1 MHRLLKRQV
10 KKLFGDNP
18 EFSKEI
24 LEFIQLVNSSYVSF
38 QDDFNQLE
46 RTLELSSK
54 ESFKELADFKSA
66 VDTAAIVSITDARGI
81 MVFANQNFSD
91 ISGYSIG
98 ELVGQNHNIVNS
110 DFHPKSFF
118 DNMWQTIKSGNVWQ
132 GQIRNKRKDGTFY
145 WTNANIIPLVNDNGV
160 PHQFIAIR
168 FDITERKIAEEK
180 LIQSEKNLAE
190 VLTAINRTTAVI
202 EFEPDG
208 TIIEA
213 NQIFLNLVGH
223 EKNEIIGKQ
232 HKIFVHNDEVENKE
246 YKKFWE
252 EIGSGK
258 IVGGE
263 FKRIKKNGEPF
274 WIIGS
279 YNPVLDEKGNVKRI
293 VKFVVDITDR
303 KLAENRLVE
312 NDRLLKAINKASS
325 MLLTNVDF
333 NEAIINALA
342 CIGSEVKVDRVYIFE
357 NHLLPGN
364 VQAMSQRYEWSKDGI
379 EPQID
384 NPELQNLPY
393 IETGFERWYNSLTKG
408 KAIKGLVKDFPEI
421 EKSLLEPQNI
431 LSLIAVP
438 IFIAE
443 QFWGFIGFDN
453 CTVATDWTGSD
464 ESVIRTLANNIGG
477 AMERHK
483 AEQKLKESEG
493 KFRLLIESAT
503 DMFYYTDAT
512 GKFTYVNEI
521 ATKVT
526 GFQIEELLEKRYIQ
540 LVRADYKKT
549 VEAFYLNQAYKVNA
563 VTYLEFPI
571 VTKKGEEIW
580 VGQNVQLIYNDGK
593 FSGVQAIARDITA
606 LKVAQNELIS
616 SKNFLNNILNAIPNP
631 VFVKDKKHQWVLV
644 NDAYANLINLKKEQ
658 IIGKTDKEFLEP
670 EEAAYYLA
678 KDEKLFETKSED
690 SYETSFKTA
699 DEERILF
706 IKKSLFSAD
715 DKKEFLVGVITDISE
730 IRQQQNEI
738 YLLNKITEQISD
750 AISVAD
756 YDGKMIYV
764 NESRAKVLSKTRE
777 EMIGSTVM
785 QMEKLFPTVNEWRE
799 HFNEVK
805 EKGEL
810 LIEGINIRKDG
821 SEYPV
826 EASVKY
832 INVDGNEL
840 IVAAVRDITERKL
853 QQKEILDKSQI
864 LNAILTEMPSVLF
877 RLNKDGIFTQLQ
889 GAGTKRLGMVDGQL
903 LGQNVFDVFNEKDYP
918 EVNKQFQ
925 HALKSLEPNYS
936 IMEGNDANGHWFF
949 DNFTFKDITQE
960 DGLVG
965 FALDITERKLIE
977 AKLQESETRFRSL
990 AQNSSD
996 IITILK
1002 PDGVTVY
1009 ESPSFFRIFGY
1020 EENEVIGHNIF
1031 EFVHPDDF
1039 GIVQNEFQLGLERG
1053 GVSDAVEFRFKHKNG
1068 SWVYIEAIGNNLLD
1082 VQGINGIVINSRDI
1096 TERKKAQEE
1105 VQNLKEFYEK
1115 ILNEIPADL
1124 VVFDKDHNYL
1134 FINPLSIKN
1143 PELRQWMIGK
1153 DDYQYCEYRNR
1164 PIEIADKRRLLF
1176 NDVVKGKK
1184 QFEFEESVLQE
1195 NGKKNWML
1203 RRMFP
1208 VINELG
1214 NVINVIGFGLDIT
1227 DRKLSELKLQESEE
1241 RLSLAINSANLGIW
1255 DWNLQS
1261 NVLIWDDS
1269 MYKVF
1274 DVDPKDFNG
1283 HYDAFEKTLHPEDK
1297 EKVNEGVAKAL
1308 AGPDDY
1314 IDNFR
1319 ILDRNGNVKYIAAF
1333 SKTFRNE
1340 DGTARRMIG
1349 VNFDITETKLAE
1361 FKILKAQREL
1371 EEAQHIAR
1379 VGGWEIDRE
1388 KRSITW
1394 TSEMYNIH
1402 ELPLDYV
1409 PTIATSYDFYTD
1421 DTRALVVEK
1430 FKAAIDN
1437 LEEFE
1442 LEAKIKTAKGNIVE
1456 IRTKGVPVI
1465 ENEKV
1470 KGIRGIFQ
1478 DITKEKEAERQLK
1491 EYAVELEQK
1500 NRELDQFAY
1509 IVSHDLKAP
1518 LRGINNL
1525 SLWIEE
1531 DLGDQIEGEIKASF
1545 DMMRG
1550 RVKRME
1556 LLINGILEYSRAGR
1570 IKQESATFELKPM
1583 LDELVESLSPA
1594 ENIKIIIPDNLPKV
1608 TAERISFEQIFTNYI
1623 SNGIKYNNNP
1633 NPVIEVSYTINKGMY
1648 EFCVADNGEGIEKQ
1662 FHEKVFV
1669 IFQTLQSRDTYESTG
1684 VGLAI
1689 VKKIVEDKGG
1699 KVWIDSE
1706 KGQGARFYFSWPV
1719 EF

>member
-1 MHRLLKRQV
+1 MHRLLKRQL

-24 LEFIQLVNSSYVSF
+24 FDFIQLVNSSYISF

-66 VDTAAIVSITDARGI
+66 VDTAAIVSVTDLNGI
-81 MVFANQNFSD
+81 ILFANENFSKV
-91 ISGYSIG
+91 SGYSIG
-98 ELVGQNHNIVNS
+98 ELIGTNHNLVNS
-110 DFHPKSFF
+110 GYHDKTFF
-118 DNMWQTIKSGNVWQ
+118 ENLWNTIKTGNVWQ
-132 GQIRNKRKDGTFY
+132 GQIKNKRKDGTFY
-145 WTNANIIPLVNDNGV
+145 WTNANIIPIINDNGV
-160 PHQFIAIR
+160 IKQFIAIR
-168 FDITERKIAEEK
+168 FDITEQKTAEEK

-190 VLTAINRTTAVI
+190 VLAAINRTTAVV
-202 EFEPDG
+202 EFDPDG
-208 TIIEA
+208 TIIDA
-213 NQIFLNLVGH
+213 NQIFLNLVGYAK
-223 EKNEIIGKQ
+223 EEIIGK
-232 HKIFVHNDEVENKE
+232 HHHIFVHDDEVENNE

-263 FKRIKKNGEPF
+263 YKRTKKNGETF

-279 YNPVLDEKGNVKRI
+279 YNPVLGENNIVKRI

-325 MLLTNVDF
+325 MLLTNTDF
-333 NEAIINALA
+333 DEAIINALA
-342 CIGSEVKVDRVYIFE
+342 CIGGEVKVDRVYIFE
-357 NHLLPGN
+357 NHLLAGN

-384 NPELQNLPY
+384 NPQLQNLPY
-393 IETGFERWYNSLTKG
+393 NETGFERWFQMLEQG
-408 KAIKGLVKDFPEI
+408 KAIKGLINDFPDT
-421 EKSLLEPQNI
+421 EKDLLKSQNI
-431 LSLIAVP
+431 VSLIVVP
-438 IFIAE
+438 IFIGDE
-443 QFWGFIGFDN
+443 FWGFIGFDN
-453 CTVATDWTGSD
+453 CTLVAHWTSAD

-477 AMERHK
+477 ALERHK

-521 ATKVT
+521 STKVT
-526 GFQIEELLEKRYIQ
+526 GFEISELLEKRYIQ
-540 LVRADYKKT
+540 LVRPDYKRT
-549 VEAFYLNQAYKVNA
+549 VESFYLNQAHNVDS
-563 VTYLEFPI
+563 VTYFEFPI
-571 VTKKGEEIW
+571 ITKQGTEIW
-580 VGQNVQLIYNDGK
+580 VGQNVQLIYKEGV
-593 FSGVQAIARDITA
+593 FIGVQAIARDITA
-606 LKVAQNELIS
+606 LKVAQNEIVS
-616 SKNFLNNILNAIPNP
+616 SQKFLNNILNAIPNP
-631 VFVKDKKHQWVLV
+631 VFVKNRNHKWVLI
-644 NDAYANLINLKKEQ
+644 NDAYANLIGLPKEA
-658 IIGKTDKEFLEP
+658 IVGKIDSDFIKYEDAQYFIER
-670 EEAAYYLA
+670 
-678 KDEKLFETKSED
+678 DEHLFKNKIED
-690 SYETSFKTA
+690 SYETVFKTGVS
-699 DEERILF
+699 EKILF
-706 IKKSLFSAD
+706 IKKSHFSAY

-730 IRQQQNEI
+730 IKQQQKEL

-756 YDGKMIYV
+756 FDGKMIYV
-764 NESRAKVLSKTRE
+764 NESRARVLGKTRS

-785 QMEKLFPTVNEWRE
+785 QMEKLFPTINDWQQ
-799 HFNEVK
+799 HFNEIK

-810 LIEGINIRKDG
+810 LMEGINIRKDG
-821 SEYPV
+821 TEYPV

-832 INVDGNEL
+832 INIEDSEY
-840 IVAAVRDITERKL
+840 IVAAVRDISERKL

-877 RLNKDGIFTQLQ
+877 RLNKDGVFTQLQ
-889 GAGTKRLGMVDGQL
+889 GAGIKRLGMIDGQL
-903 LGQNVFDVFNEKDYP
+903 LGQNVFEVFNQNDYP
-918 EVNKQFQ
+918 VVYNQFKY
-925 HALKSLEPNYS
+925 ALESLEPHYS
-936 IMEGNDANGHWFF
+936 IMEGNDENGHWFF

-965 FALDITERKLIE
+965 FALDITDRKLIE

-1002 PDGVTVY
+1002 PDGTTVY

-1020 EENEVIGHNIF
+1020 DESEVIGHNIF

-1039 GIVQNEFQLGLERG
+1039 AIVQQEFQQGLEKG
-1053 GVSDAVEFRFKHKNG
+1053 GVSDAIEFRFKHKNG
-1068 SWVYIEAIGNNLLD
+1068 SWVYIEAIGNNLLG
-1082 VQGINGIVINSRDI
+1082 VQGINGIIINSRDI

-1105 VQNLKEFYEK
+1105 VQKLKEFYENV
-1115 ILNEIPADL
+1115 LNEIPADV
-1124 VVFDKDHNYL
+1124 VVFDKQHNYL
-1134 FINPLSIKN
+1134 FVNPISIKDS
-1143 PELRQWMIGK
+1143 EMRKWIIGK
-1153 DDYQYCEYRNR
+1153 DDYQYCEFKNK
-1164 PIEIADKRRLLF
+1164 PKEIADKRRRLF
-1176 NDVVKGKK
+1176 TDVVNSKK
-1184 QFEFEESVLQE
+1184 QIEFEESVLRE
-1195 NGKKNWML
+1195 DGKYNWML
-1203 RRMFP
+1203 RRMYP
-1208 VINELG
+1208 VINPHGE
-1214 NVINVIGFGLDIT
+1214 VQNVIGFGLDIT
-1227 DRKLSELKLQESEE
+1227 DRKASEDKLKESEE

-1255 DWNLQS
+1255 DWNIQE
-1261 NVLIWDDS
+1261 NELIWDDS

-1274 DVDPKDFNG
+1274 DVDPEHFNG
-1283 HYDAFEKTLHPEDK
+1283 HYDAFERTLHPDDK
-1297 EKVNEGVAKAL
+1297 ERVNAGVQKAL
-1308 AGPDDY
+1308 IGPDDY
-1314 IDNFR
+1314 VDNFR
-1319 ILDRNGNVKYIAAF
+1319 IIDSKGNTKYVAVF
-1333 SKTFRNE
+1333 SKTFRNNN
-1340 DGTARRMIG
+1340 GSANRMIG
-1349 VNFDITETKLAE
+1349 VNFDITESKLAE
-1361 FKILKAQREL
+1361 FKILKTQHEL
-1371 EEAQHIAR
+1371 EEAQHIAK

-1388 KRSITW
+1388 KRSINW

-1430 FKAAIDN
+1430 FKTAIEN
-1437 LEEFE
+1437 LEPFE
-1442 LEAKIKTAKGNIVE
+1442 LEAKIITAKGNTVE
-1456 IRTKGVPVI
+1456 IRTKGVPLI
-1465 ENEKV
+1465 DNNKV
-1470 KGIRGIFQ
+1470 TGIRGIFQ

-1491 EYAVELEQK
+1491 EYAVELEMK
-1500 NRELDQFAY
+1500 NKELDQFAY

-1531 DLGDQIEGEIKASF
+1531 DLGDKIEGEIKASF

-1570 IKQESATFELKPM
+1570 IKQEPETFELKPM
-1583 LDELVESLSPA
+1583 LTDLVQSLSPPD
-1594 ENIKIIIPDNLPKV
+1594 NFTIIIPDSLPKV

-1633 NPVIEVSYTINKGMY
+1633 NPIIEVSYVINKGMY
-1648 EFCVADNGEGIEKQ
+1648 EFCVADNGDGIEKQ

-1699 KVWIDSE
+1699 KVWIESE
-1706 KGQGARFYFSWPV
+1706 KGQGAKFYFSWPV
-1719 EF
+1719 EY

>member
-1 MHRLLKRQV
+1 MHRLLKRQL

-24 LEFIQLVNSSYVSF
+24 FDFIQLVNSSYTSF

-66 VDTAAIVSITDARGI
+66 VDTAAIVSITDFNGI
-81 MVFANQNFSD
+81 ILFANENFSK
-91 ISGYSIG
+91 ISGYAINELIG
-98 ELVGQNHNIVNS
+98 ANHNLVNS
-110 DFHPKSFF
+110 GYHDKAFF
-118 DNMWQTIKSGNVWQ
+118 DNLWLTIKSGNVWQ
-132 GQIRNKRKDGTFY
+132 GQIRNKRKNGTFY
-145 WTNANIIPLVNDNGV
+145 WTNANIIPIINDDGIIK
-160 PHQFIAIR
+160 QFIAIR
-168 FDITERKIAEEK
+168 FDITEQKRAEEK

-208 TIIEA
+208 TIIGA
-213 NQIFLNLVGH
+213 NQIFLDLLGYDK
-223 EKNEIIGKQ
+223 EEIIGKQ
-232 HKIFVHNDEVENKE
+232 HKIFVHNDEVENKD

-263 FKRIKKNGEPF
+263 YKRIKKNGETL

-279 YNPVLDEKGNVKRI
+279 YNPVLDQNNKVKRI

-303 KLAENRLVE
+303 KMAENRLLE

-325 MLLTNVDF
+325 MLLTNIDF
-333 NEAIINALA
+333 DEAIFNALA
-342 CIGSEVKVDRVYIFE
+342 CIGGEVKVDRVYIFE
-357 NHLLPGN
+357 NHVLPGN
-364 VQAMSQRYEWSKDGI
+364 VMAMSQKYEWNKDGI

-384 NPELQNLPY
+384 NSELQNVPY
-393 IETGFERWYNSLTKG
+393 FETGFERWYHLLAQG
-408 KAIKGLVKDFPEI
+408 KAIKGLVKNFPET
-421 EKSLLEPQNI
+421 EKELLASQQI
-431 LSLIAVP
+431 LSLIVVP
-438 IFIAE
+438 IFIAD

-453 CTVATDWTGSD
+453 CTLATDWTEAD

-483 AEQKLKESEG
+483 AENKLKESEG

-521 ATKVT
+521 STKIT
-526 GFQIEELLEKRYIQ
+526 GFEISELLEKRYIQ
-540 LVRADYKKT
+540 LVRPDYKRI
-549 VEAFYLNQAYKVNA
+549 VESFYLNQAYKVDN
-563 VTYLEFPI
+563 VTYFEFPI
-571 VTKKGEEIW
+571 ITKQGTEIW
-580 VGQNVQLIYNDGK
+580 VGQNVQLIYKDGV

-616 SKNFLNNILNAIPNP
+616 SKNFLNNILNAIPSP
-631 VFVKDKKHQWVLV
+631 VFVKNRNHKWVLV
-644 NDAYANLINLKKEQ
+644 NDAYANLINLPKDE
-658 IIGKTDKEFLEP
+658 IIGKIDTDFIKHDDGKYFIE
-670 EEAAYYLA
+670 
-678 KDEKLFETKSED
+678 KDEYLFENKIED
-690 SYETSFKTA
+690 TYETTLKTNDA
-699 DEERILF
+699 EKILF
-706 IKKSLFSAD
+706 IKKSHFSAYN
-715 DKKEFLVGVITDISE
+715 KKEFLVGVITDISE
-730 IRQQQNEI
+730 IKQQQKEL

-756 YDGKMIYV
+756 YDGKLIYV
-764 NESRAKVLSKTRE
+764 NESRAKVLGKTRS
-777 EMIGSTVM
+777 EMIGSSVM
-785 QMEKLFPTVNEWRE
+785 QMEKLFPSVSDWRN

-805 EKGEL
+805 QKGEL
-810 LIEGINIRKDG
+810 LMEGINIRKDG

-832 INVDGNEL
+832 IGIEGSEY
-840 IVAAVRDITERKL
+840 IVAAVRDISDRKL
-853 QQKEILDKSQI
+853 QQEEILDKSQI

-877 RLNKDGIFTQLQ
+877 RLNKDGVFTQLQ
-889 GAGTKRLGMVDGQL
+889 GAGIKRLGMVDGQL
-903 LGQNVFDVFNEKDYP
+903 LGKNVFEVFNEKDYP
-918 EVNKQFQ
+918 IVNKQFR
-925 HALKSLEPNYS
+925 HALESMEPYYS
-936 IMEGNDANGHWFF
+936 IMEGNDENGHWFF

-965 FALDITERKLIE
+965 FALDITDRKLIE

-1002 PDGVTVY
+1002 PDGITVY

-1020 EENEVIGHNIF
+1020 DENEVIGHNIF
-1031 EFVHPDDF
+1031 EFIHPDDF
-1039 GIVQNEFQLGLERG
+1039 GIVQKEFQLGLERG
-1053 GVSDAVEFRFKHKNG
+1053 GVSDAIEFRFKHKNG
-1068 SWVYIEAIGNNLLD
+1068 NWVHIEAIGNNLLD
-1082 VQGINGIVINSRDI
+1082 VQGIDGIVVNSRDI

-1105 VQNLKEFYEK
+1105 VQKLKEFYENV
-1115 ILNEIPADL
+1115 LNEIPADV
-1124 VVFDKDHNYL
+1124 VVFDKHHNYL
-1134 FINPLSIKN
+1134 FVNPISIKDDAV
-1143 PELRQWMIGK
+1143 RKWVIGK
-1153 DDYQYCEYRNR
+1153 DDYQYCELKNKSKDL
-1164 PIEIADKRRLLF
+1164 ADKRRLLF
-1176 NDVVKGKK
+1176 TEVVKGKK
-1184 QFEFEESVLQE
+1184 QIEFEESVLRE
-1195 NGKKNWML
+1195 DGKQNWML
-1203 RRMFP
+1203 RRMYP
-1208 VINELG
+1208 VLNRDGE
-1214 NVINVIGFGLDIT
+1214 VQNVIGFGLDIT
-1227 DRKLSELKLQESEE
+1227 DRKASEDKLKESEE
-1241 RLSLAINSANLGIW
+1241 RLSLAITSANLGIW
-1255 DWNLQS
+1255 DWNVT
-1261 NVLIWDDS
+1261 NNILIWDQS

-1274 DVDPKDFNG
+1274 DVNPNEFNG

-1297 EKVNEGVAKAL
+1297 DRVNAGVQRAL
-1308 AGPDDY
+1308 EGPDDY
-1314 IDNFR
+1314 VDNFR
-1319 ILDRNGNVKYIAAF
+1319 IIDSNGNVKYVAVF
-1333 SKTFRNE
+1333 SKTFRNTN
-1340 DGTARRMIG
+1340 GTANRMIG
-1349 VNFDITETKLAE
+1349 VNFDITESKLAE
-1361 FKILKAQREL
+1361 FKILKTQHEL
-1371 EEAQHIAR
+1371 EEAQHIAK

-1388 KRSITW
+1388 LRTITW

-1402 ELPLDYV
+1402 ELLQTFK

-1430 FKAAIDN
+1430 FRAAIEN
-1437 LEEFE
+1437 SEPFE
-1442 LEAKIKTAKGNIVE
+1442 LEAKIQTAKGNIVE
-1456 IRTKGVPVI
+1456 IRTKGVPLI
-1465 ENEKV
+1465 ENKKV

-1491 EYAVELEQK
+1491 EYAIELEQK

-1531 DLGDQIEGEIKASF
+1531 DLGDKIEGEIKASF

-1570 IKQESATFELKPM
+1570 IKQEAETFELKTM
-1583 LDELVESLSPA
+1583 LSDLVQSLSPPD
-1594 ENIKIIIPDNLPKV
+1594 NFKIIIPDDLPTV
-1608 TAERISFEQIFTNYI
+1608 TAEKISFEQIFTNYI

-1633 NPVIEVSYTINKGMY
+1633 NPIIEVSYTVNNGMY

-1699 KVWIDSE
+1699 KVWIESE
-1706 KGQGARFYFSWPV
+1706 KGHGAKFFFSWPMDY
-1719 EF
+1719 